1 MTRHFEF
8 ITDLEVDL
16 EVAARLVDSPAAVA
30 YLMSPLLCLDPL
42 DGTPGE
48 RFRAG
53 PQRFRV
59 RALGLIPVGTQTID
73 VSWPEGAE
81 HVLLDVGG
89 NAFTQRYAHR
99 IELHVVGRGRIRCVD
114 RTEIDAGILTAPVT
128 LGFWLVNRIVQL
140 RWPRLLRLLD

>member
-1 MTRHFEF
+1 MSGRFEF
-8 ITDLEVDL
+8 STDLEADL

-30 YLMSPLLCLDPL
+30 YLMSPLLRLDPL

-59 RALGLIPVGTQTID
+59 RALGLVPVGTQTID
-73 VSWPEGAE
+73 VSWPENAD

-89 NAFTQRYAHR
+89 NGFTHRYSHRVELQR
-99 IELHVVGRGRIRCVD
+99 LGPGRTRCID
-114 RTEIDAGILTAPVT
+114 RTEIDAGPLTVPVT
-128 LGFWLVNRIVQL
+128 FGFWLVNRIVQL